1 MNTLESTGNRND
13 HAEEKM
19 SKLKDTNLE
28 MIQVEEKRIKSWKEW
43 GNIKKNYTKCF

>member
-1 MNTLESTGNRND
+1 MNPINEMNTLESTGNRND

-28 MIQVEEKRIKSWKEW
+28 MIQVEEKRIKS
-43 GNIKKNYTKCF
+43 